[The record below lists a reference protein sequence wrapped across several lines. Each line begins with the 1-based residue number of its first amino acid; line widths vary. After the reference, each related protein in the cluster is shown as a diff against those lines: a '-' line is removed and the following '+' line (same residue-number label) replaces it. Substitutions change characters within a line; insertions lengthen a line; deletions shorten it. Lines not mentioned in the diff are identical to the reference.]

1 MAFKITTDCISCA
14 ACESEC
20 PNTAISEGADL
31 FVIDPDRCTECVG
44 HFNTQQ
50 CSAVCP
56 VDSCVADPDHKETKE
71 QLLVKF
77 AKLHPGKQPK

>member
-1 MAFKITTDCISCA
+1 
-14 ACESEC
+14 
-20 PNTAISEGADL
+20 
-31 FVIDPDRCTECVG
+31 VG

-50 CSAVCP
+50 CAAVCP

-71 QLLVKF
+71 QLLAKF